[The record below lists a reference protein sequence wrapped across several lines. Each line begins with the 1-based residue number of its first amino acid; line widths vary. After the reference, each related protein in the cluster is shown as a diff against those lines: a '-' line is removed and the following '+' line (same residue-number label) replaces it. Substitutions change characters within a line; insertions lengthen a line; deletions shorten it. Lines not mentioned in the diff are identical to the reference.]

1 MKIDGTQ
8 LRRLAEVEGFNK
20 HGSPHW
26 SHDGRRLAFDV
37 SEGPGG
43 AQKSLVVDVDG
54 KGLQSVGDFVMPR
67 WSPDDKQLAFHNWRG
82 LWVQNVDGKGRER
95 LADGFC
101 PRWSPDGS
109 QILYS
114 TWRGLAILDLVHGE
128 ERPLLAD
135 EFKEICAGMDWS
147 PDGKHVAFV
156 GRRDGPRSC
165 GSPMPRRSAWHAAA
179 VFRRLGTNVAY
190 SPDGKW
196 LAISVDRKIYLID
209 PNTMTRPASRS
220 PTRKGTT
227 VSRPSRPMA
236 SGWHSRAIARRR
248 H

>member
-1 MKIDGTQ
+1 MRVPATGCTYVSAAIGLAIALGLAAPIEAADPARAIFVMKLDGTQ

-37 SEGPGG
+37 SGPGG

-114 TWRGLAILDLVHGE
+114 TWRGLAILDLVNGE

-135 EFKEICAGMDWS
+135 AFKEILRGMDWS
-147 PDGKHVAFV
+147 PDGRHVAFV
-156 GRRDGPRSC
+156 GRRDGPRELWI
-165 GSPMPRRSAWHAAA
+165 ADAAPDQHGLRLRLSGA
-179 VFRRLGTNVAY
+179 GNERRLFT
-190 SPDGKW
+190 
-196 LAISVDRKIYLID
+196 
-209 PNTMTRPASRS
+209 
-220 PTRKGTT
+220 
-227 VSRPSRPMA
+227 
-236 SGWHSRAIARRR
+236 
-248 H
+248 